1 MAGVQK
7 LDFDS
12 PDETRT
18 PEKTRAELIRVGSTT
33 ANSQTATGGDPQ
45 RPLRSRSTT
54 SQDAG

>member
-18 PEKTRAELIRVGSTT
+18 PEKTRAELSAGGSASGKAVVGGEAYSI
-33 ANSQTATGGDPQ
+33 SV
-45 RPLRSRSTT
+45 
-54 SQDAG
+54 